1 MFEGKENARRG
12 YLGTLVLL
20 YAILVFCIASHIPV
34 VDANVI
40 ENLSR
45 KDVYACI

>member
-1 MFEGKENARRG
+1 MFEGKENARHR

-20 YAILVFCIASHIPV
+20 YAILVFYIASHIPV

-40 ENLSR
+40 E
-45 KDVYACI
+45 D

>member
-1 MFEGKENARRG
+1 MFEGIETARDG

-20 YAILVFCIASHIPV
+20 YAILVFCITSHIPR

-40 ENLSR
+40 E
-45 KDVYACI
+45 Y